1 MISKGISLDATG
13 CSGLLATDTSYRDQ
27 IKKLGV
33 DVGSAGRRVC

>member
-13 CSGLLATDTSYRDQ
+13 CFGLLATDTSYRGRT
-27 IKKLGV
+27 KMLGV